1 MKKILLIVSIL
12 ISIIGIYDFY
22 KSSQSPSYAKSFGSL
37 TVNFHSSLP
46 GNAVFNI
53 NNFLPG
59 QSINKNIDVK
69 NDGNETMEVFVK
81 GIKRSG
87 NGNPKLENVLDLKIT
102 QGSSILYSKK
112 LNNFLDGDKISLGK
126 INKNQ
131 SKTYNFRVTFESSA
145 GNTYQ
150 GKSVKFDV
158 DFSSGEVKGANDN
171 NNGDDNHE
179 DNDNHGKFDYKKFDR
194 FFKFVESR
202 FTSYKD
208 R

>member
-1 MKKILLIVSIL
+1 MKKILLLISIL
-12 ISIIGIYDFY
+12 ISIIGIYDY
-22 KSSQSPSYAKSFGSL
+22 SKTSQTPSYAQSYGSL

-46 GNAVFNI
+46 GNTVFDI

-69 NDGNETMEVFVK
+69 NNGDKTTEVFVK

-87 NGNPKLENVLDLKIT
+87 NSNPKLENVLDLKIT
-102 QGSSILYSKK
+102 QGSTVLYSKR

-131 SKTYNFRVTFESSA
+131 SKTYNFKVTFDPNA
-145 GNTYQ
+145 GNPYQ
-150 GKSVKFDV
+150 GKTVKFDI

-171 NNGDDNHE
+171 NNDDDHNE
-179 DNDNHGKFDYKKFDR
+179 DDDNHGKFDYKKFEDDLR
-194 FFKFVESR
+194 SRFDQFFKFH
-202 FTSYKD
+202 
-208 R
+208 